1 MELRTVVV
9 GMDFNEPSLSAA
21 RWTAKHFAP
30 GAELVVV
37 HTIEILRPPR
47 FLEDVLPPADQL
59 LEAAQQDAEPPLRE
73 FARSIE
79 ADKIRLMLRI
89 GRPSDEIAEVAREVD
104 ADLIVVGERG
114 QREGARGGPGST
126 AEQLA
131 RCAPAPVLIARGLP
145 SGRPE
150 RILVPVDESA
160 LARPVLNWAR
170 FLSRKFEARLIA
182 LNTLSYGLY
191 GAFRLARSTE
201 EAERLEEESRQAA
214 TSWLEARLKETD
226 VDPEI
231 AEVQIAFGQP
241 GFEIVDAADRT
252 NADLIVMGSRGRGQ
266 VEPSVLGGVASA
278 VLRGSRLPILIV
290 VDPSCA

>member
-1 MELRTVVV
+1 MELRTVVI

-30 GAELVVV
+30 GAELVIV
-37 HTIEILRPPR
+37 HTIEILRPPT
-47 FLEDVLPPADQL
+47 FLEGVLPPAEEL

-73 FARSIE
+73 ISQSID
-79 ADKIRLMLRI
+79 ADKIRLMLRV
-89 GRPSDEIAEVAREVD
+89 GRPSDEIAEVAREVE
-104 ADLIVVGERG
+104 ADLIVVGDYGR
-114 QREGARGGPGST
+114 REGVRGGPGST

-145 SGRPE
+145 PGQPE
-150 RILVPVDESA
+150 RILVPIDESA
-160 LARPVLNWAR
+160 LASPVLNWAR

-201 EAERLEEESRQAA
+201 EADRLEDESRRAAESWLETRLEEA
-214 TSWLEARLKETD
+214 K
-226 VDPEI
+226 VDPED
-231 AEVQIAFGQP
+231 AEVQVAFGQP
-241 GFEIVDAADRT
+241 GFEIVDAADRAS
-252 NADLIVMGSRGRGQ
+252 ADLIVMGSRGRGQ

-278 VLRGSRLPILIV
+278 VLRGSRLPVLII